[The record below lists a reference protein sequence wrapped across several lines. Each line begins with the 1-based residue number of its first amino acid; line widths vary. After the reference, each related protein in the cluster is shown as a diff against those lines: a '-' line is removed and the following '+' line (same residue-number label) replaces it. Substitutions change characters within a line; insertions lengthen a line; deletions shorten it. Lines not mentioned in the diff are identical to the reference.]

1 MGIFDKAKDAAG
13 KAKDKVDD
21 LVEQN
26 ADKIPDD
33 IEKKY
38 DKASDA
44 AEKHVPGDKSKDAP
58 AHEQVIRDT

>member
-1 MGIFDKAKDAAG
+1 MGFLDKAKDVAG

-21 LVEQN
+21 LVEEN
-26 ADKIPDD
+26 ADKIPDN
-33 IEKKY
+33 IAKQY

-44 AEKHVPGDKSKDAP
+44 AEKVVPGDKGKGAS